1 MASNSSKDLELNL
14 FPAPQKGPKVVRKKL
29 NVAGLFAGIGGI
41 EQGLHQSGHHTSLL
55 CEWDEGAQAVLK
67 KRFGGI
73 KLHGDVSELD
83 AIPKSVD
90 LLTGGFPCQ
99 DLSQAG
105 KTAGIIGGNRSSLVG
120 EIFRLITKSKTPWV
134 LLENV
139 PFMLKLDKGRAMT
152 VLTDAFEKL
161 GYNWAYRVVDSM
173 AFGVPQRRERVVF
186 LASLQFDPREVL
198 FGAEAE
204 PTNYGEELVGKVD
217 CGFYW
222 TEGIRGLGLAPNG
235 VPPIKGGST
244 VGIASPPAILF
255 KDGNVATPDIRDAER
270 MQGFPENWTLPSNKI
285 NKESHRWKLVGNA
298 VTTCVFRWVGKN
310 LINPNYAGRNINGR
324 PIVNGKGWPNAGWNV
339 GAGRFGT
346 NMSTYPILKEY
357 KPLSEWLKYPAKP
370 LSVRAINGFL
380 KRASSGSLRFPPGF
394 IHQLEKFRVKIS

>member
-1 MASNSSKDLELNL
+1 MASKSAKDLELNL
-14 FPAPQKGPKVVRKKL
+14 YTPPAIGPSVIRKKL

-55 CEWDEGAQAVLK
+55 CEWDEGAKAVLK
-67 KRFGGI
+67 KRFHGV
-73 KLHGDVSELD
+73 KLHGDVSELTS
-83 AIPKSVD
+83 IPKSVD

-105 KTAGIIGGNRSSLVG
+105 KTAGIIDGSRSSLVG
-120 EIFRLITKSKTPWV
+120 EIFRLIKKSKTPWV

-152 VLTDAFEKL
+152 VLTDTFERL
-161 GYNWAYRVVDSM
+161 GYKWAYRVVDSM

-186 LASLQFDPREVL
+186 LASLDLDPREIL
-198 FGAEAE
+198 FGTEADS
-204 PTNYGEELVGKVD
+204 PDYGDKLIGKID

-222 TEGIRGLGLAPNG
+222 TEGVRGLGLAPNG

-255 KDGNVATPDIRDAER
+255 KDGTVATPDIRDAER
-270 MQGFPENWTLPSNKI
+270 MQGFPENWTLPSNQI
-285 NKESHRWKLVGNA
+285 NKDSHRWKLVGNA
-298 VTTCVFRWVGKN
+298 VTTCVFRWIGNN
-310 LINPNYAGRNINGR
+310 LIKPNQKGKFVDGR
-324 PIVNGKGWPNAGWNV
+324 PIAPGVGWPSSGWNV

-346 NMSTYPILKEY
+346 KMSTYPIRKEY
-357 KPLSEWLKYPAKP
+357 KPLGDWLNYPAKP
-370 LSVRAINGFL
+370 LSLRAINGFL
-380 KRASSGSLRFPPGF
+380 KRANSGNLRFPEGF
-394 IHQLEKFRVKIS
+394 IKRLESYRESAT